1 MDAQPARSYDCGDSS
16 RTSRESNTIRVSS
29 FGDAVTFII
38 TQPCIDEQDQSCV
51 EVCPVDCIQFEDGLD
66 KMLYIDPVECI
77 DCGACVPV
85 CPVDAIF
92 PDNEVPDDQSHFTEI
107 NELWFQDPAA
117 ARAKVEGGA
126 GAAPAEAP
134 AAPAEAP
141 AAPAEAPVSSA
152 GSSAEAPAAPADDT
166 TADAAPAAEATDDT
180 ATAESTDNDADAKPT
195 DDSADTESEP
205 VAEPAHQTQIE
216 ALVSQQGGIIVPQYS
231 QPSSVALIASIVLAT
246 SFVAIWMGPD
256 PYFDSFRGLRG
267 PSKPGMIAIVPLLLS
282 LFVLI
287 RSQTGELGRFAAS
300 RPRATG
306 QWRDITSDWRRSE
319 ETRRHE
325 LVRAVQEIAR
335 TRFAYPNDDNPAFH
349 THVNLPE
356 PTMAVEFGGAGKD
369 QAFPDILVVEYPG
382 NYPVM
387 VAQVETR
394 ETLTREQA
402 ERVWK
407 RLEMKEAPL
416 DIYIPAGLAA
426 QAKDYARAA
435 GLKHVRFRTWT
446 HSPNGISVREV

>member
-1 MDAQPARSYDCGDSS
+1 M
-16 RTSRESNTIRVSS
+16 
-29 FGDAVTFII
+29 TFTI

-51 EVCPVDCIQFEDGLD
+51 EVCPVDCIQFEDGVD
-66 KMLYIDPVECI
+66 RMLYIDPVECI

-92 PDNEVPDDQSHFTEI
+92 PDNEVPDDQAHFTAI
-107 NELWFQDPAA
+107 NELWFQDPVA
-117 ARAKVEGGA
+117 ARAKAEDGA
-126 GAAPAEAP
+126 SAETP
-134 AAPAEAP
+134 AADAP
-141 AAPAEAPVSSA
+141 
-152 GSSAEAPAAPADDT
+152 
-166 TADAAPAAEATDDT
+166 ADAAPAAEATDDT
-180 ATAESTDNDADAKPT
+180 AADAEETDDAADTADAEPT
-195 DDSADTESEP
+195 DDTADAADAEGDP
-205 VAEPAHQTQIE
+205 VAEPVHQTQVEAIE
-216 ALVSQQGGIIVPQYS
+216 GHHGGIIVPQYS
-231 QPSSVALIASIVLAT
+231 QPSSVGLIASVVLAL
-246 SFVAIWMGPD
+246 SFFAIWMGPD

-267 PSKPGMIAIVPLLLS
+267 PSKIGMIAIVPLLLS
-282 LFVLI
+282 LFVLF
-287 RSQTGELGRFAAS
+287 RSQARDLGRFAAS

-319 ETRRHE
+319 ESRRHE

-335 TRFAYPNDDNPAFH
+335 TRFAYPSDDNPDFQ

-416 DIYIPAGLAA
+416 DIYVPAGLAA

-446 HSPNGISVREV
+446 HSPNGVSVREV